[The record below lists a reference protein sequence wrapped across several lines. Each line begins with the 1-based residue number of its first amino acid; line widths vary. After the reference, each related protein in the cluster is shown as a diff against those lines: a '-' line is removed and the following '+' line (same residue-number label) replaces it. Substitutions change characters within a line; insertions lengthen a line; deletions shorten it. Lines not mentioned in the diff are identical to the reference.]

1 MLKMKK
7 FPVKIDL
14 STFFED
20 ERKYVIILVDPQWK
34 NVEYLQHRVEE
45 IFDVRP
51 VRFLTIDNLFI
62 PPQES
67 IEVVEFTESLKAFI
81 PKRALE
87 ESRRRS
93 KQLKPETQA
102 IVNNVEESIEKNL
115 VKKRKYYTLGMD
127 IQGSSTPNLTKKSRH
142 TAKIVNQSPV
152 DTIRKVSNES
162 QEITSTNEQ
171 LSILKGCEQVQ
182 LNKSV
187 EKKSMCDG
195 AKSLPSLVEKQ
206 SVTTNESNENSTSK
220 RKRKRAHKESSALS
234 MDFEEEKTECTLT
247 LRPEV
252 PSSTFL
258 NNSKSSNKSSHIYF
272 EDSTIMESKSK
283 NQQKKN
289 INKSTTN
296 GKANTT
302 KVSFKCKRSDAEFEK
317 PVVFPLKYINK
328 NNKPLKSII
337 DIQENILLQP
347 ANVNILCKA
356 PVMNDTENQLE
367 ENVLS
372 TTFNTTENKENET
385 IDEITNITE
394 TADNFEQEN
403 NANIITNGLDHI
415 NCKVV
420 RDSGTGKEIQN
431 NNTEKEIQNK
441 NLKENS
447 NCEGNINDEKDTI
460 TDDNSNGKDKK
471 VTNPSQA
478 EICYNE
484 YNLNKEVQE
493 PVSSI
498 DKIKQTNITNSTS
511 TNMTE
516 MSDYSQLMDE
526 SSVIDLDDDDEVV
539 IDLSDADDQQKSLA
553 TSRGKLSVTL
563 NKSISTM
570 SIDEMLHFCV
580 PLTGIPELGDVI
592 IFKFNRRV
600 SGAKIDESQFIA
612 CRCEHINRRTKA
624 LKLAVI
630 NASLENDVLP
640 QKYKY
645 SLDDTFEIKFMNMKF
660 TEMIDPKVLKLSS

>member
-34 NVEYLQHRVEE
+34 NVEYLQRRVEE

-102 IVNNVEESIEKNL
+102 IVNNIEESIEKNL

-127 IQGSSTPNLTKKSRH
+127 IQGSSTPNQTKKSRH
-142 TAKIVNQSPV
+142 TPKIVNQSPENI
-152 DTIRKVSNES
+152 IRKVSNES

-171 LSILKGCEQVQ
+171 LSLLKGCEQVH
-182 LNKSV
+182 LNQSV
-187 EKKSMCDG
+187 EKKSICDG

-206 SVTTNESNENSTSK
+206 SVTTNESKENSTSK
-220 RKRKRAHKESSALS
+220 RKRKRTHKESSALS
-234 MDFEEEKTECTLT
+234 MDFEEEKTELT

-258 NNSKSSNKSSHIYF
+258 NKSKSSNKSSHIYF

-283 NQQKKN
+283 NQEKKS
-289 INKSTTN
+289 ISKSMTN

-328 NNKPLKSII
+328 NNKPIKSII

-347 ANVNILCKA
+347 ANVDILCKA

-385 IDEITNITE
+385 INEITNITE
-394 TADNFEQEN
+394 TADNFEPEN

-415 NCKVV
+415 NCKLV
-420 RDSGTGKEIQN
+420 RDSG
-431 NNTEKEIQNK
+431 TEKEIQNSNTVK
-441 NLKENS
+441 EIEDNNLKENS
-447 NCEGNINDEKDTI
+447 NCEGSINDEKDTI
-460 TDDNSNGKDKK
+460 TDVNSNGKDKNA
-471 VTNPSQA
+471 TNQSQS
-478 EICYNE
+478 EISYNE
-484 YNLNKEVQE
+484 CNLNKEVQE
-493 PVSSI
+493 TVSSI

-539 IDLSDADDQQKSLA
+539 IDLSDAEDQQKSMA
-553 TSRGKLSVTL
+553 TSHGRLSKSL

-570 SIDEMLHFCV
+570 SIDEMLDFCV
-580 PLTGIPELGDVI
+580 PLTGVPELGDVI
-592 IFKFNRRV
+592 IFKFNRRI
-600 SGAKIDESQFIA
+600 SGAKIEESQFIA
-612 CRCEHINRRTKA
+612 CRCDHINRRTKA

-645 SLDDTFEIKFMNMKF
+645 SLDDTFEIRFMNIKF

>member
-34 NVEYLQHRVEE
+34 NVEYLQRRVEE

-93 KQLKPETQA
+93 KQLKLETQA
-102 IVNNVEESIEKNL
+102 IANNVDESIEKNL
-115 VKKRKYYTLGMD
+115 VKKRKYYTLGTD
-127 IQGSSTPNLTKKSRH
+127 IQGSSTPNQMKKSRR
-142 TAKIVNQSPV
+142 TPKIVNQSPPV
-152 DTIRKVSNES
+152 DTIKTVSNES

-171 LSILKGCEQVQ
+171 VNILKDCEHFQ

-187 EKKSMCDG
+187 EKNSICGG
-195 AKSLPSLVEKQ
+195 AKSILVEKQ
-206 SVTTNESNENSTSK
+206 SVTMNASKENSTSK
-220 RKRKRAHKESSALS
+220 HKRKRSHKDSSALS
-234 MDFEEEKTECTLT
+234 LDFEQERSNLT

-258 NNSKSSNKSSHIYF
+258 NHSKPSNKSSHIYF
-272 EDSTIMESKSK
+272 EDSTIVETTTKT
-283 NQQKKN
+283 QQ
-289 INKSTTN
+289 TTN
-296 GKANTT
+296 VKANTT
-302 KVSFKCKRSDAEFEK
+302 KVSFKCKLSDAEFEK
-317 PVVFPLKYINK
+317 PVVFPLQYINK
-328 NNKPLKSII
+328 NNKLLKSII

-347 ANVNILCKA
+347 ANIDILFKA
-356 PVMNDTENQLE
+356 PVMNDIDKQLE

-372 TTFNTTENKENET
+372 TTFNATENKESET
-385 IDEITNITE
+385 IDEITNVTE
-394 TADNFEQEN
+394 TEDNFESPN
-403 NANIITNGLDHI
+403 NGNIIRNSLDHI
-415 NCKVV
+415 DCKLN
-420 RDSGTGKEIQN
+420 RDSGI
-431 NNTEKEIQNK
+431 EKEIHHN
-441 NLKENS
+441 NFKENS
-447 NCEGNINDEKDTI
+447 NSESRINDEDVTI
-460 TDDNSNGKDKK
+460 TGVNSKDDNEKS
-471 VTNPSQA
+471 VTNQSQA
-478 EICYNE
+478 ELSNND
-484 YNLNKEVQE
+484 YNLNEEVQKE
-493 PVSSI
+493 TVSSN
-498 DKIKQTNITNSTS
+498 DKMKQTDMTKSAATNIL
-511 TNMTE
+511 E
-516 MSDYSQLMDE
+516 MSDNSQLMDE
-526 SSVIDLDDDDEVV
+526 SSVIDLDDDDEDI

-553 TSRGKLSVTL
+553 ASRSKLSETL

-570 SIDEMLHFCV
+570 SIDEMLPFCV
-580 PLTGIPELGDVI
+580 PLTGTPELGDVI

-645 SLDDTFEIKFMNMKF
+645 SLDDSFEIRFMNIKF
-660 TEMIDPKVLKLSS
+660 TDMIDPKLLKISC

>member
-34 NVEYLQHRVEE
+34 NVEYLQRRVEE

-93 KQLKPETQA
+93 KQLKRETQA
-102 IVNNVEESIEKNL
+102 ILNNVEESIEKNL

-127 IQGSSTPNLTKKSRH
+127 IQGSSTPNHTKKSKH
-142 TAKIVNQSPV
+142 IPKIVNQSPV
-152 DTIRKVSNES
+152 DIIRQVSNES

-171 LSILKGCEQVQ
+171 LSILKVQ

-187 EKKSMCDG
+187 EQNSICDG
-195 AKSLPSLVEKQ
+195 AKSLPILVEKQ
-206 SVTTNESNENSTSK
+206 SVTTNETKENSTSK
-220 RKRKRAHKESSALS
+220 RKRKRAHKQSSVLS

-258 NNSKSSNKSSHIYF
+258 NNSKSSHIYF
-272 EDSTIMESKSK
+272 EDSTIMECKSK
-283 NQQKKN
+283 NQQKKS
-289 INKSTTN
+289 INKSTTD

-347 ANVNILCKA
+347 ANADILFKA
-356 PVMNDTENQLE
+356 PLMNDAENQLK

-372 TTFNTTENKENET
+372 TTFNTTESKENET

-394 TADNFEQEN
+394 TADNFEPQT
-403 NANIITNGLDHI
+403 NASIITNGLDHI
-415 NCKVV
+415 DCKLV
-420 RDSGTGKEIQN
+420 RDSGTEKEIQN
-431 NNTEKEIQNK
+431 NNTEKDIQN
-441 NLKENS
+441 NILKENS
-447 NCEGNINDEKDTI
+447 NCEGRINDEKDTI
-460 TDDNSNGKDKK
+460 TDDDSNGKDKN
-471 VTNPSQA
+471 VTRQSHD
-478 EICYNE
+478 ELYKNE
-484 YNLNKEVQE
+484 NNLSKEVQE
-493 PVSSI
+493 DTMSSI
-498 DKIKQTNITNSTS
+498 DKIKQTNMTNSKS
-511 TNMTE
+511 TNILE
-516 MSDYSQLMDE
+516 MSEYSQLMDE

-553 TSRGKLSVTL
+553 TSRGKLSETL

-570 SIDEMLHFCV
+570 SIDEMLPFCV

-592 IFKFNRRV
+592 IFK
-600 SGAKIDESQFIA
+600 
-612 CRCEHINRRTKA
+612 
-624 LKLAVI
+624 
-630 NASLENDVLP
+630 
-640 QKYKY
+640 
-645 SLDDTFEIKFMNMKF
+645 MNHN
-660 TEMIDPKVLKLSS
+660 S